1 MLYTSELLHCT
12 SKQLHKSD
20 ISDRNIQ
27 VIYDTRLFFHR
38 FFYPRFFLFFHEC
51 VPFFTE
57 FFIFLKKK
65 TGIFID
71 FCFQLFG
78 SGWMFEGFPFQAPPR
93 PAPQMVCWRPCNL
106 QATAAPRPATPH
118 WARDQH
124 WWDAPRRCLGH
135 GISGSQGGSHG
146 FPMVFPWFSN
156 GFPMVFPQIMT
167 KIAG

>member
-38 FFYPRFFLFFHEC
+38 SFYPRFFLFFREC

-78 SGWMFEGFPFQAPPR
+78 SGWMFEGFPPKRPR
-93 PAPQMVCWRPCNL
+93 GLRLRWSAGD
-106 QATAAPRPATPH
+106 PATSRQRQLRGQRPPTGPGTNTGGTH
-118 WARDQH
+118 RAGAWAMEFRV
-124 WWDAPRRCLGH
+124 PRGVR
-135 GISGSQGGSHG
+135 
-146 FPMVFPWFSN
+146 MVFPWFSH